1 MRGTRKCMYAPTGPP
16 PCTSCILSESTY
28 LYDEVYYNIQYQY
41 IYTFSKT
48 AYLNVKA
55 LIIKK

>member
-1 MRGTRKCMYAPTGPP
+1 MHVRTNWFPP
-16 PCTSCILSESTY
+16 PPRQGFFLSESTY